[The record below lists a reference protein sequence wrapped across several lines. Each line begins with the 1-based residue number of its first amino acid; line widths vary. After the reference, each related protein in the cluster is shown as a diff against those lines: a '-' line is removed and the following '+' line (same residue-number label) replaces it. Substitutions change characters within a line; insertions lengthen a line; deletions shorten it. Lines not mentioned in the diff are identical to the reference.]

1 MHIQK
6 ALHVGDQ
13 QNVKEESIGI
23 KLKNILRN
31 PGSFEDLVVQE
42 GDIIR
47 IPKRLE
53 TVQVNG
59 SVLYPTTVKYGK
71 GLNFT
76 DYISQ
81 SGGFTVASLRK
92 SSYIKYPNGNIDRTR
107 RFLFFNVYPR
117 VEPGS
122 EIFVPIKLAPSLTP
136 QQAIAT
142 TTGVLSSIMTLIFA
156 VLAFR
161 TIK

>member
-1 MHIQK
+1 
-6 ALHVGDQ
+6 
-13 QNVKEESIGI
+13 VKEEKIGI
-23 KLKNILRN
+23 VLKNILKN

-53 TVQVNG
+53 TVQVTG

-71 GLNFT
+71 GMNFS

-81 SGGFTVASLRK
+81 SGGFTMQSLRK

-107 RFLFFNVYPR
+107 RFMFFNVYPK
-117 VEPGS
+117 VQPGS
-122 EIFVPIKLAPSLTP
+122 EIFVPTRNAPALNT
-136 QQAIAT
+136 QQTISTAT
-142 TTGVLSSIMTLIFA
+142 TLLSSIMGLIVT

-161 TIK
+161 SLN